1 MKTRN
6 IFLLALSAIFA
17 AACHTWDEPSAE
29 AGMESY
35 GNQYI
40 QETNVVTIDA
50 LKTQYKSVISSN
62 GLQQI
67 TKPTQ
72 IKVIVTGNDEG
83 SNLYKQLYV
92 TDGTGSLYMSIDK
105 SGIFSEAA
113 VGQCML
119 IELEGLYIGAYGKQP
134 EIGTFYHNESK
145 NTDQVGRMSR
155 YTWQDHF
162 KLIPAV
168 EGLSAEPEEVL
179 SMSALDMEKDCGKL
193 VKLIGVK
200 MKGADGKITFA
211 PSDGSAQL
219 VGGCVNRDI
228 DGMSN
233 VVVRTSTYAKYAAMI
248 MPTEAIDI
256 TGIAARYNNTWQIMP
271 RTQDDIQKST
281 HEPITPPDPAGTG
294 TKDDP
299 YNVAGVLAYVESLG
313 DNEQS
318 PNDVYFSGIIT
329 SVTEEFTTQYGNG
342 TFIVSDDEYASNS
355 FTFYRGY
362 YLSNKKFTAS
372 DTQVKKGDNV
382 VICGKVTKFVNTYG
396 TTPETVS
403 NKAYIYSLNGQSSG
417 DGGGG
422 GTTPSGENILS
433 NGNFETWT
441 DGIPTDWKTTSAAG
455 NATLT
460 QSTDA
465 RNGSYSVSVGFS
477 TSANKRLGHKEMKLK
492 AGTYTFSFY
501 AKATTADK
509 SQTQAGYVP
518 VTDGT
523 AGSYKYGG
531 YVSINNTE
539 WTLVSTTFTLE
550 AATTV
555 SVVMMCPKNSDYAVA
570 QNILVDDATLV
581 TSDGGIEEGGSE
593 TGGGSGETA
602 NHGTADAP
610 LTVAQAIA
618 LIDAE
623 STINEAYVKG
633 KISQIDSYNATYKS
647 ITYWIS
653 DDGGTTTQLQVYS
666 GKGLNGADF
675 SAKEDL
681 TVGQTVVI
689 KGKLK
694 KYNTTYEF
702 DKTSSIISIQ

>member
-40 QETNVVTIDA
+40 QETNVVTIAA
-50 LKTQYKSVISSN
+50 LKTQYKSVISDN

-92 TDGTGSLYMSIDK
+92 SDGTGSLYMSIDK

-134 EIGTFYHNESK
+134 EIGTFYHNDSK
-145 NTDQVGRMSR
+145 NMDQVGRMSR

-162 KLIPAV
+162 RLIPPV
-168 EGLSAEPEEVL
+168 EGLSAKPEEIR

-193 VKLIGVK
+193 ITLVGVK

-211 PSDGSAQL
+211 PGDGSAQL

-313 DNEQS
+313 DNVES

-329 SVTEEFTTQYGNG
+329 SITEEFTTQYGNG
-342 TFIVSDDEYASNS
+342 TFIVSDDEFASNS
-355 FTFYRGY
+355 FTFYRGL
-362 YLSNKKFTAS
+362 YLGNKKFTAS
-372 DTQVKKGDNV
+372 DTQVKKGDKV
-382 VICGKVTKFVNTYG
+382 VICGKVVKFVNNYG
-396 TTPETVS
+396 STPETAQ
-403 NKAYIYSLNGQSSG
+403 NKAYLYSLNS
-417 DGGGG
+417 DGGG
-422 GTTPSGENILS
+422 
-433 NGNFETWT
+433 
-441 DGIPTDWKTTSAAG
+441 
-455 NATLT
+455 
-460 QSTDA
+460 
-465 RNGSYSVSVGFS
+465 
-477 TSANKRLGHKEMKLK
+477 
-492 AGTYTFSFY
+492 
-501 AKATTADK
+501 
-509 SQTQAGYVP
+509 
-518 VTDGT
+518 
-523 AGSYKYGG
+523 
-531 YVSINNTE
+531 
-539 WTLVSTTFTLE
+539 
-550 AATTV
+550 
-555 SVVMMCPKNSDYAVA
+555 
-570 QNILVDDATLV
+570 
-581 TSDGGIEEGGSE
+581 EGGSGD
-593 TGGGSGETA
+593 TGEA
-602 NHGTADAP
+602 KGTGTEADP
-610 LTVAQAIA
+610 FNVAAAIA
-618 LIDAE
+618 KCQEVGQTASSEIF
-623 STINEAYVKG
+623 YVKG
-633 KISQIDSYNATYKS
+633 IVNADYTVDSYKNATFDLVDAEGASQKFKAFRVKGADGKALKEGYKIPKGATVIVS
-647 ITYWIS
+647 GKLVNYGGNTPETAQNSGTLIS
-653 DDGGTTTQLQVYS
+653 VNGQAPQLDGEDSGSGATGEAKGTGTEADPFNVAAAIAKCQETGTTATTDIYFVKGIVNAEYTVDSYKNATIDLVDTEGASQKFKAFRVKGAD
-666 GKGLNGADF
+666 GKGLKEGYKIPKGA
-675 SAKEDL
+675 
-681 TVGQTVVI
+681 TVVVS
-689 KGKLK
+689 GKLVN
-694 KYNTTYEF
+694 YNGNTPETAQNSG
-702 DKTSSIISIQ
+702 TLISVNGSAPELAE